1 MKIIIGIL
9 CIGEALKN
17 AVRLTFP
24 KGARIND
31 PNKLFNTRMDSKSVR
46 AIDFIEKNTIDEKT
60 LKGLI
65 LEAVEINIKMKVS

>member
-1 MKIIIGIL
+1 MKIIKGIL

-17 AVRLTFP
+17 AVMLTFP

>member
-9 CIGEALKN
+9 CIGEALQN